1 MREHFAAQSAAA
13 VALAFLLVGPAA
25 AQTDSSNWQPY
36 LGCWEAEEQEADGAL
51 CFVPSGTQVE
61 MLTIADGS
69 IEYREYFAADGV
81 TRNIDQEGCLG
92 TESARFST
100 DGGRIFTN
108 SNLECEDG
116 PRRSS
121 GIISMVGT
129 QEWVDVRALDSEN
142 GAVTWVQRY
151 YRIDAD
157 ILEELGLDNPDRQ
170 SAFRG
175 RAVRAVADM
184 SIDDVL
190 EATDA
195 VGDGAVQAWLGE
207 TGMGID
213 RLNADDLIALD
224 DAGVS
229 DDVIDMLVA
238 VSYPGRF
245 AVARDDGRERSGYAR
260 RAGRPIWLSGAYS
273 PFYRYGYSPYA
284 YGYGYGYYGYPGY
297 VYGYAPVRIDRGG
310 VRGSGGRVVA
320 GRGYT
325 RGGQSSRGTARA
337 SGRRPQSNPSPSAGS
352 RAPTSTRSA
361 PARSSGS
368 SGRKAKR
375 RGGR

>member
-1 MREHFAAQSAAA
+1 MRKHFARWAASA
-13 VALAFLLVGPAA
+13 VLAFLVTSPAA
-25 AQTDSSNWQPY
+25 AQSGSSDWQPY
-36 LGCWEAEEQEADGAL
+36 LGCWETEEQEGDGVL
-51 CFVPSGTQVE
+51 CFVPSGSQVE
-61 MLTIADGS
+61 MLTVVDGS

-92 TESARFST
+92 TESTRFSA
-100 DGGRIFTN
+100 DGARIFTN
-108 SNLECEDG
+108 SSLECEDG

-121 GIISMVGT
+121 GIISMVGAD
-129 QEWVDVRALDSEN
+129 EWVDVRALD
-142 GAVTWVQRY
+142 GDDGPMAWVQRY
-151 YRIDAD
+151 YRVDAD
-157 ILEELGLDNPDRQ
+157 VLEDLGFDNPDRQ

-175 RAVRAVADM
+175 RAARAVAGLDT
-184 SIDDVL
+184 DDIL
-190 EATDA
+190 EATEA
-195 VGDGAVQAWLGE
+195 VGDQAVQAWLGE
-207 TGMGID
+207 TGMGVD

-229 DDVIDMLVA
+229 EDVIDMLVA

-245 AVARDDGRERSGYAR
+245 AVARDDGRDRRGYGR
-260 RAGRPIWLSGAYS
+260 RAGRPIWLGGYYS

-284 YGYGYGYYGYPGY
+284 YGYGYGGYYGYPGY
-297 VYGYAPVRIDRGG
+297 VYGYVPVRIDGG
-310 VRGSGGRVVA
+310 GIRNRGGRVVA
-320 GRGYT
+320 GQGYR
-325 RGGQSSRGTARA
+325 RGGQSSSGTARA

-352 RAPTSTRSA
+352 RAPSSTRSA